1 MLVPKP
7 ELTISSRAD
16 PAYVAAFR
24 TLALRVARSAN
35 ATARAPIS
43 MFLAGG
49 AAMHFYTGARMTDD
63 IDAVF
68 DRKILVPE
76 DSTVI
81 YRDAQG
87 RARSVYFDMNYNE
100 SYALLYEDAHDDAWR
115 LVLDGMDAVRV
126 LVLQPVDLAISKLS
140 RFSEI
145 DRGDIL
151 QLAAGRGSVAGLRR
165 QSRAAAY
172 VHHACVPGHRR
183 AVGKYRAVIHDARGK
198 GAASFHARAGGGD
211 DAAPVGDFTACSS
224 NAD

>member
-1 MLVPKP
+1 VSKR

-24 TLALRVARSAN
+24 TLALRVARSAH
-35 ATARAPIS
+35 ATARAPIT

-49 AAMHFYTGARMTDD
+49 AAMHFYTGSRMTDD

-68 DRKILVPE
+68 DRKILVPA

-87 RARSVYFDMNYNE
+87 TARSVYFDTNYNE
-100 SYALLYEDAHDDAWR
+100 SYALLHEDAHEDAWR
-115 LVLDGMDAVRV
+115 LRIDGMDAVHV
-126 LVLQPVDLAISKLS
+126 LVLQPVDLALSKLS

-151 QLAAGRGSVAGLRR
+151 HLAKDGLITAPALRL
-165 QSRAAAY
+165 RAEEALPGY
-172 VHHACVPGHRR
+172 VGNLVPLRTSIMLACRDV
-183 AVGKYRAVIHDARGK
+183 DALSGNS
-198 GAASFHARAGGGD
+198 G
-211 DAAPVGDFTACSS
+211 
-224 NAD
+224 

>member
-1 MLVPKP
+1 MR
-7 ELTISSRAD
+7 ELTLSKRAD

-24 TLALRVARSAN
+24 TLALRVARSAS
-35 ATARAPIS
+35 ATSKAPIT

-68 DRKILVPE
+68 DRKILVPA
-76 DSTVI
+76 DATVI

-87 RARSVYFDMNYNE
+87 KARSVYFDMNYNE
-100 SYALLYEDAHDDAWR
+100 SYALLHEDAHDDAWR

-126 LVLQPVDLAISKLS
+126 LVLQPVDLAISKLA

-151 QLAAGRGSVAGLRR
+151 QLAKDGLITTAALRQRAEEALPGYVGNLAPLQTSIMLACRDIDGLAGN
-165 QSRAAAY
+165 
-172 VHHACVPGHRR
+172 
-183 AVGKYRAVIHDARGK
+183 
-198 GAASFHARAGGGD
+198 
-211 DAAPVGDFTACSS
+211 T
-224 NAD
+224 NN

>member
-1 MLVPKP
+1 MSEPKP
-7 ELTISSRAD
+7 KRELTISEHAD

-24 TLALRVARSAN
+24 TLALRVARSAK
-35 ATARAPIS
+35 ATARAPIT

-76 DSTVI
+76 DATVI

-87 RARSVYFDMNYNE
+87 RARSVYFDVNYNE
-100 SYALLYEDAHDDAWR
+100 SYALLHEDAHDDSWR
-115 LVLDGMDAVRV
+115 LALSGIDIVQV
-126 LVLQPVDLAISKLS
+126 LVLQPVDLAISKLA

-151 QLAAGRGSVAGLRR
+151 QLAKDGLIT
-165 QSRAAAY
+165 AAALRQRAEDALPGY
-172 VHHACVPGHRR
+172 VGNLVPLQTSIMLACRDIDGLLGD
-183 AVGKYRAVIHDARGK
+183 GKNQH
-198 GAASFHARAGGGD
+198 
-211 DAAPVGDFTACSS
+211 
-224 NAD
+224 

>member
-1 MLVPKP
+1 MPVPKR
-7 ELTISSRAD
+7 ELTISRRAD

-35 ATARAPIS
+35 ATARTPIT

-100 SYALLYEDAHDDAWR
+100 SYALLHEDAHDDAWR
-115 LVLDGMDAVRV
+115 LVLDGMDAVHV

-151 QLAAGRGSVAGLRR
+151 QLAKDGLITTPALRLRAEEALPGYVGNLVPLRTSIMLACRDIDALLGNTRR
-165 QSRAAAY
+165 
-172 VHHACVPGHRR
+172 
-183 AVGKYRAVIHDARGK
+183 
-198 GAASFHARAGGGD
+198 
-211 DAAPVGDFTACSS
+211 
-224 NAD
+224 